1 MLLESEIGRNTVLL
15 TDRKGR
21 NVFHYAVRYPD
32 VLREIFKDNDLV
44 GKKTDTT
51 SDKCLE
57 YSVSS

>member
-1 MLLESEIGRNTVLL
+1 MEIIKMLLESEIGRNTVLL

-44 GKKTDTT
+44 GIKN
-51 SDKCLE
+51 
-57 YSVSS
+57 